1 MSRYVKRLTVF
12 GTGILLWGGTVAAAY
27 AGGEV
32 DTTFHPEN
40 FAATSASITNQYWPQ
55 PEGTT
60 FVYRSIGKKGNC
72 EVNPVQVANE
82 TPTIDGVTTRQVLD
96 RVYEDYNCD
105 GSSDFLSEQTNDWYA
120 QDIAG
125 NIWYFGE
132 ATQTYCPGPTDP
144 MYDPTCVPS
153 TEGSWKAGIDGA
165 APGIVMLADPAP
177 GDFYRQEYA
186 QDAHDMAK
194 VLRLNADVTLTFDNL
209 LGTNGYTGC
218 LVTKEWSPL
227 EHGAIENKYYCPGT
241 GLVLDNEFQS
251 STVRTELVN
260 VQYAPD

>member
-1 MSRYVKRLTVF
+1 MKIHAKRLTVF
-12 GTGILLWGGTVAAAY
+12 GAGVLLWAGTGAAAY

-40 FAATSASITNQYWPQ
+40 FAETSASITNQYWPQ

-72 EVNPVQVANE
+72 EVNPVQVTYD
-82 TPTIDGVTTRQVLD
+82 TPPIDGVTTRQVLD

-125 NIWYFGE
+125 NVWYFGE
-132 ATQTYCPGPTDP
+132 ATQTYCPSPTDP

-153 TEGSWKAGIDGA
+153 TEGSWKAGENGA
-165 APGIVMLADPAP
+165 APGIVMLADPSP

-186 QDAHDMAK
+186 DAAHDMAK
-194 VLRLNADVTLTFDNL
+194 VLRLNAKVSLTFPNQLD
-209 LGTNGYTGC
+209 TSDYTGC

-227 EHGAIENKYYCPGT
+227 EHGAIENKYYCLGT
-241 GLVLDNEFQS
+241 GLVLINEFQS
-251 STVRTELVN
+251 GTVRTELVN
-260 VQYAPD
+260 ILQQ

>member
-1 MSRYVKRLTVF
+1 
-12 GTGILLWGGTVAAAY
+12 
-27 AGGEV
+27 
-32 DTTFHPEN
+32 
-40 FAATSASITNQYWPQ
+40 
-55 PEGTT
+55 
-60 FVYRSIGKKGNC
+60 
-72 EVNPVQVANE
+72 
-82 TPTIDGVTTRQVLD
+82 
-96 RVYEDYNCD
+96 
-105 GSSDFLSEQTNDWYA
+105 
-120 QDIAG
+120 
-125 NIWYFGE
+125 
-132 ATQTYCPGPTDP
+132 
-144 MYDPTCVPS
+144 
-153 TEGSWKAGIDGA
+153 
-165 APGIVMLADPAP
+165 MLADPAP